1 MESVTRYDDKIKL
14 ATKDM
19 ISKVVITILALR
31 YICANGIRPAM
42 KNDTIV
48 VLPYKIISSEGLND
62 TTINT
67 AVKTFLAKNTN
78 FVLIQENPAASCK

>member
-1 MESVTRYDDKIKL
+1 
-14 ATKDM
+14 M
-19 ISKVVITILALR
+19 IAKVLIIILAIALS
-31 YICANGIRPAM
+31 YTCANGICPAM

-67 AVKTFLAKNTN
+67 AIKTFLAKNTN
-78 FVLIQENPAASCK
+78 FALIPENPAATTCVDLC